1 MTTLNLCLHEQS
13 ICAHD
18 IQQYS
23 GRPYILDS
31 ECFRLDVFLIT
42 SYSHFLVIR
51 STHFHQ
57 MSREMRQMS
66 RIFFKRW
73 LLFFCVADYFTFLP
87 WNATK

>member
-42 SYSHFLVIR
+42 IVIA
-51 STHFHQ
+51 
-57 MSREMRQMS
+57 
-66 RIFFKRW
+66 IFW
-73 LLFFCVADYFTFLP
+73 L
-87 WNATK
+87 